1 MKIRLLTQQHV
12 TAPAGT
18 VIDVDDG
25 RAALLIDIGAAVEVV
40 DKATE
45 TCDSLPK
52 RKTRKK
58 SE

>member
-1 MKIRLLTQQHV
+1 MKIRLLTQQYV

-40 DKATE
+40 DNATE
-45 TCDSLPK
+45 TGDSLPK